1 MIEYAILFGF
11 ASISLAML
19 MNLHRL
25 IAGPD
30 SVNRILALD
39 TMTINTIALFILYG
53 IWQGTTTNFEAAL
66 LFAMVGFITTV
77 AFCKY
82 LMRGDIIE

>member
-25 IAGPD
+25 IVGPD

-53 IWQGTTTNFEAAL
+53 IWQGTATNFEAAL

>member
-1 MIEYAILFGF
+1 MIAYATYFGF
-11 ASISLAML
+11 ISIGLAVL

-25 IAGPD
+25 IVGPD
-30 SVNRILALD
+30 SINRILALD
-39 TMTINTIALFILYG
+39 TLTINTIALFILFG
-53 IWQGTTTNFEAAL
+53 IWQGSSTNFEAAL

-82 LMRGDIIE
+82 LLRGDIIE